1 MGVSFHYHVMNTQ
14 WQLHVPLSVL
24 EAMPPVF
31 EGSNEHPQSPSL
43 IPSPPPLFPVP
54 LPFPQSPPIYQC

>member
-43 IPSPPPLFPVP
+43 IPGNVSISVRREP
-54 LPFPQSPPIYQC
+54 